1 MGGGRMARMPV
12 GWAAKLGLACTGRAQ
27 WAMCWVAKMLV
38 ALFGSRRL
46 PYLLRGLHA
55 AFYLPPP
62 SRVFR
67 VFRAFRVF
75 RVFHVFRVFRVFRV
89 FAFFAFYHYLVL
101 MGLSGSLGWVVKVGF
116 GWGSRNKL

>member
-1 MGGGRMARMPV
+1 MARMAV

-46 PYLLRGLHA
+46 PYLLHRLHA

-62 SRVFR
+62 SRVFAFFTYFT
-67 VFRAFRVF
+67 VFAF
-75 RVFHVFRVFRVFRV
+75 

-116 GWGSRNKL
+116 GWDSRNML